1 MTQTEEIIR
10 NFTQMKDMM
19 MAVSERLKEAEQ
31 EIKKNESKYYW
42 MSVKM
47 YNNRHFFEESEIQRT
62 DHVMKRMSDM
72 GNAYNRLSRMTGRII
87 GEYDDA
93 LQKLENAEN
102 AIAVAEEIDTDR
114 LYQSMVNCV
123 QEMRQCTENQKEILR
138 DAAALGEALQKKS
151 KKRKRKRT
159 IKRLL
164 GISGKERTNTGR

>member
-1 MTQTEEIIR
+1 
-10 NFTQMKDMM
+10 
-19 MAVSERLKEAEQ
+19 
-31 EIKKNESKYYW
+31 
-42 MSVKM
+42 
-47 YNNRHFFEESEIQRT
+47 
-62 DHVMKRMSDM
+62 M